1 MIPLTKEQALE
12 ELEITKEWEKVFGGI
27 PEGLDIMVGPDKFP
41 LLRECLKLKS
51 TAPLDAF
58 IEEEVASGKIF

>member
-12 ELEITKEWEKVFGGI
+12 ELRITEEWEKVFGGI
-27 PEGLDIMVGPDKFP
+27 PQGLDIMVGPAQFGI
-41 LLRECLKLKS
+41 LRECLKLKS

-58 IEEEVASGKIF
+58 IEKEVASGKIY